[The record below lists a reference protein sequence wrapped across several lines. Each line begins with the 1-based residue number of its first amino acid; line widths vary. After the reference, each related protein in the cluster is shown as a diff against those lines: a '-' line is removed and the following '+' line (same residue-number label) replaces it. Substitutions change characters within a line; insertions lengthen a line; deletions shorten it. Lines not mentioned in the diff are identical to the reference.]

1 MPANFDDETVTEI
14 LARKK
19 GTIRQA
25 PLDAGSPSWG
35 EILSETWA
43 DIKDKARR
51 RVPGYK
57 TFRKLLSDS
66 EYDK

>member
-1 MPANFDDETVTEI
+1 MPANLDDETVTEI

>member
-1 MPANFDDETVTEI
+1 MPANLDDETVTEI

-25 PLDAGSPSWG
+25 PLEEGSPSWA
-35 EILSETWA
+35 EILGETWA
-43 DIKDKARR
+43 DIKHKARR
-51 RVPGYK
+51 RVSGYK